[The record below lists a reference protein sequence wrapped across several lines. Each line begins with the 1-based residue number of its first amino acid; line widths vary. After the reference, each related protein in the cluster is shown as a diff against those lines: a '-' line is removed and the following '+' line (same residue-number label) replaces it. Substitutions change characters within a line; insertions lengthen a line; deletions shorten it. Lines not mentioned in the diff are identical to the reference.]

1 MMVMLRVFT
10 WLCAALLL
18 YAMFAMMSL
27 RYKYTWEMP
36 QVAQKEVG
44 RVCPVSVFYER
55 TVYVTREEE
64 ERLSARFYYI
74 LGAGV
79 LAILAEF
86 ARRVAVAA
94 GVGEGKKSDSRHPD
108 RGGRKST

>member
-1 MMVMLRVFT
+1 MIILKAFT
-10 WLCAALLL
+10 WLCAALFL
-18 YAMFAMMSL
+18 YAMFAMVSL
-27 RYKYTWEMP
+27 RYKHTLDMP
-36 QVAQKEVG
+36 QVPQKEVG

-86 ARRVAVAA
+86 ARRVALAA
-94 GVGEGKKSDSRHPD
+94 GVGEKKKCDS
-108 RGGRKST
+108 G

>member
-1 MMVMLRVFT
+1 VLVVLRVFT

-18 YAMFAMMSL
+18 HAMFAMVSL
-27 RYKYTWEMP
+27 RYQYTLEMP
-36 QVAQKEVG
+36 QVPQKEVG
-44 RVCPVSVFYER
+44 RVCPVSVFYLK
-55 TVYVTREEE
+55 TVYVTKEEE

-94 GVGEGKKSDSRHPD
+94 GVGEKKKSDT
-108 RGGRKST
+108 G

>member
-1 MMVMLRVFT
+1 MIVLRAFT

-18 YAMFAMMSL
+18 YAMFAMVSL
-27 RYKYTWEMP
+27 RYQYTLDMP
-36 QVAQKEVG
+36 QVPQKEVG
-44 RVCPVSVFYER
+44 RVRPVSVFYLK
-55 TVYVTREEE
+55 TVYVTKGEE

-74 LGAGV
+74 FGAGV

-94 GVGEGKKSDSRHPD
+94 GVGEGKKSGS
-108 RGGRKST
+108 G